1 MMSVRKYCMYLSSSS
16 TRSQHWNINI
26 EPLYL
31 DYMRP
36 LCSERAQMELA
47 TAVHE
52 SIHGSHS
59 PHELH
64 GYQESSVLDTVSL
77 DVPAG
82 SSVILMNALYS
93 AGYPRYGTGPGLDG
107 KVCTRLVRLLVDAR
121 VTHNVSQ

>member
-1 MMSVRKYCMYLSSSS
+1 MGHALSQNEAEFVLFAAEDDSSNVENAFMMSVRKYCMYLSSSS

-47 TAVHE
+47 TAVNE

-64 GYQESSVLDTVSL
+64 G
-77 DVPAG
+77 
-82 SSVILMNALYS
+82 
-93 AGYPRYGTGPGLDG
+93 
-107 KVCTRLVRLLVDAR
+107 
-121 VTHNVSQ
+121 